1 MSDHERLDVPEE
13 LRPHPFEDDAAPRRS
28 VGVRVAVVVVV
39 LALILMT
46 VGVWIVQSGIIFPM

>member
-13 LRPHPFEDDAAPRRS
+13 LRPHPFEDEAPPRRS

>member
-13 LRPHPFEDDAAPRRS
+13 LRPHPFEDAPPRRS